1 MRKVFTRATPGRFL
15 VVHIVEITGF
25 ETVKLPLVL
34 ELTYVFD
41 FRVTAVA
48 VVATTTAAIATTT
61 TSRAVRE
68 VAAATTTAVAKAE
81 GVATGEDT
89 AEVTPTV
96 VVTRREAE
104 VDGTSAE
111 AGAGDE
117 EGNG

>member
-1 MRKVFTRATPGRFL
+1 M
-15 VVHIVEITGF
+15 
-25 ETVKLPLVL
+25 
-34 ELTYVFD
+34 
-41 FRVTAVA
+41 
-48 VVATTTAAIATTT
+48 VATTTAAIATTT

-68 VAAATTTAVAKAE
+68 VAAATTTEVAKAE
-81 GVATGEDT
+81 EVVTGEDT
-89 AEVTPTV
+89 AGVTPT